1 MAINVE
7 MRRVFPVKTQ
17 RTKSAAEE
25 KTYVVEYLVGTAC
38 GLDDLQM
45 SELIWKV
52 LPNMANLQGRRKRA
66 RV

>member
-7 MRRVFPVKTQ
+7 MRSVFPVETQ

-25 KTYVVEYLVGTAC
+25 KTYVVEYLVGAAY

-52 LPNMANLQGRRKRA
+52 LPTRGIPVILVTLQKW
-66 RV
+66 